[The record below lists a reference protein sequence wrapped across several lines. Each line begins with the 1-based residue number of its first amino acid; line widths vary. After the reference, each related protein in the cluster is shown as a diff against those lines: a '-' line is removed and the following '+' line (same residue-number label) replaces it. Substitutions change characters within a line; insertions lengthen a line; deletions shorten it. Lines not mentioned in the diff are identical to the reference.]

1 MAIRLASYCGVLVL
15 LCALLLPMP
24 ANASPDSPPDAASLM
39 ERSHRTTLI
48 KGSRL
53 EFTLELRS
61 ANGTVRTRKV
71 SGATRLQAGGVDNSR
86 ISRFEYPADAKGLA
100 TLLVEHGDRAD
111 DVWLYVPA
119 IKKTR
124 RVIADGKR
132 DSFMGTVLSYGD
144 VIGHRPSKW
153 QHRIVGEDTWE
164 KHACWMVESLP
175 ADDTARD
182 ESGYSKRLS
191 CIDRETTFNW
201 KMDTW
206 DLDGKP
212 LKAILNRQVK
222 TVPEQPGAFVAFEME
237 ALNAQTG
244 DSTRLSI
251 QKFEFAPDLPETDF
265 SASALEREE

>member
-1 MAIRLASYCGVLVL
+1 MI
-15 LCALLLPMP
+15 CALLLPTLGT
-24 ANASPDSPPDAASLM
+24 ASPDSAPDAAGLM
-39 ERSHRTTLI
+39 ERSHRTTLV

-71 SGATRLQAGGVDNSR
+71 SGATRLQAGGLDNSR
-86 ISRFEYPADAKGLA
+86 ISRFQYPADAKGLA
-100 TLLVEHGDRAD
+100 TLLVEHSDRAD

-153 QHRIVGEDTWE
+153 QHRITGENTWDG
-164 KHACWMVESLP
+164 HACWMVESIP
-175 ADDTARD
+175 ADEAART

-191 CIDRETTFNW
+191 CVDRETAFNW
-201 KMDTW
+201 KMDVW
-206 DLDGKP
+206 DADGKP
-212 LKAILNRQVK
+212 LKSILNRQVK
-222 TVPEQPGAFVAFEME
+222 PVAEQSGAFVAFEVE
-237 ALNAQTG
+237 ARNAQTG
-244 DSTRLSI
+244 DSTLLSI
-251 QKFEFAPDLPETDF
+251 QRFEFAPDLPEADF
-265 SASALEREE
+265 SPAVLGDDP

>member
-1 MAIRLASYCGVLVL
+1 MCRNLCTGVFVMF
-15 LCALLLPMP
+15 CALLLSTL
-24 ANASPDSPPDAASLM
+24 ATASPDSAPDATSLM
-39 ERSHRTTLI
+39 ERSHRTTLVQ
-48 KGSRL
+48 GSRL

-61 ANGTVRTRKV
+61 GSGTVRTRKV
-71 SGATRLQAGGVDNSR
+71 SGATRLQTGNLDNSR
-86 ISRFEYPADAKGLA
+86 ISRFEHPADAKGLA
-100 TLLVEHGDRAD
+100 TLLVEHSDRAD

-153 QHRIVGEDTWE
+153 QHRIVGEGTWE
-164 KHACWMVESLP
+164 GHACWMVESVP
-175 ADDTARD
+175 ANDMARD

-191 CIDRETTFNW
+191 CIDRETAFNW

-212 LKAILNRQVK
+212 LKLILNRQVK
-222 TVPEQPGAFVAFEME
+222 PVPEQPGAFVAYEVE

-244 DSTRLSI
+244 DSTRLTI
-251 QKFEFAPDLPETDF
+251 QKFEFATDLLETDF
-265 SASALEREE
+265 SADALEREE